1 MRHSRRGERG
11 QDRTFSKRYMASRR
25 SSMVATTQILKK
37 LQLLQELIGEEDI
50 GDEVTD
56 VTLSKLLNYEIDKL
70 RERQNHIRG
79 RLTTF
84 EEAYRLKTEDFVRQF
99 REGAMGDAVDFFEW
113 TALADMYHEISQRL
127 AAVEQVNHER
137 SDPGTPQ

>member
-1 MRHSRRGERG
+1 MVP
-11 QDRTFSKRYMASRR
+11 RR

-37 LQLLQELIGEEDI
+37 LQLLQELTGEEEI

-56 VTLSKLLNYEIDKL
+56 VTISKLLNYEIDKL
-70 RERQNHIRG
+70 RERQNHMRG

-84 EEAYRLKTEDFVRQF
+84 EEAYSLKTEDFVRQF
-99 REGAMGDAVDFFEW
+99 RAGAMGDAVDFFEW
-113 TALADMYHEISQRL
+113 AALADMYHEISQRL

-137 SDPGTPQ
+137 SDPVTPQ

>member
-1 MRHSRRGERG
+1 
-11 QDRTFSKRYMASRR
+11 MASRR

-70 RERQNHIRG
+70 RERQNHIRE

-84 EEAYRLKTEDFVRQF
+84 EEAYRLKTEDFARQF
-99 REGAMGDAVDFFEW
+99 R
-113 TALADMYHEISQRL
+113 
-127 AAVEQVNHER
+127 
-137 SDPGTPQ
+137 

>member
-1 MRHSRRGERG
+1 
-11 QDRTFSKRYMASRR
+11 
-25 SSMVATTQILKK
+25 MVATTQILKK
-37 LQLLQELIGEEDI
+37 LQLLQELIGDEEI

-70 RERQNHIRG
+70 RERQNQLQG

-84 EEAYRLKTEDFVRQF
+84 EEAYRLQTEDFVRQF

-113 TALADMYHEISQRL
+113 AALVNMCHEISQRL

-137 SDPGTPQ
+137 SASVTPQ

>member
-1 MRHSRRGERG
+1 
-11 QDRTFSKRYMASRR
+11 
-25 SSMVATTQILKK
+25 MVATTQILKK

-70 RERQNHIRG
+70 RERLNA
-79 RLTTF
+79 F
-84 EEAYRLKTEDFVRQF
+84 EEAYRLKTEKFARQF
-99 REGAMGDAVDFFEW
+99 RAGTMGDAMDFFEW
-113 TALADMYHEISQRL
+113 AALADMYHEISQRL

>member
-1 MRHSRRGERG
+1 
-11 QDRTFSKRYMASRR
+11 
-25 SSMVATTQILKK
+25 MVATTQILKK
-37 LQLLQELIGEEDI
+37 LQLLQELIGEEDS

-84 EEAYRLKTEDFVRQF
+84 EEAYRLKTEDFARQF

-113 TALADMYHEISQRL
+113 AALADMYHEISQRL

>member
-1 MRHSRRGERG
+1 MV
-11 QDRTFSKRYMASRR
+11 SRR

-37 LQLLQELIGEEDI
+37 LQLLQELIGEEDS

-56 VTLSKLLNYEIDKL
+56 VTLSKLLNYELDKL
-70 RERQNHIRG
+70 KKHQNHIRG

-84 EEAYRLKTEDFVRQF
+84 EEAYRLKTADFVRQF

-113 TALADMYHEISQRL
+113 AALADIYHELSQRL

-137 SDPGTPQ
+137 SDLLTPH

>member
-1 MRHSRRGERG
+1 MRHSRREERG

>member
-1 MRHSRRGERG
+1 
-11 QDRTFSKRYMASRR
+11 
-25 SSMVATTQILKK
+25 MVATTQILKK
-37 LQLLQELIGEEDI
+37 LQLLQELIGEEEI

-70 RERQNHIRG
+70 RERQSHIRG

-84 EEAYRLKTEDFVRQF
+84 EEAYRLQTEDFVRQF

-113 TALADMYHEISQRL
+113 AALADMYHEISQRL
-127 AAVEQVNHER
+127 AVVEQVNHER

>member
-1 MRHSRRGERG
+1 MR
-11 QDRTFSKRYMASRR
+11 QSKEEGTR
-25 SSMVATTQILKK
+25 SGPHICKTLHGVKEVSMVTTTQILKK
-37 LQLLQELIGEEDI
+37 LQLLQELIGEEDS

-56 VTLSKLLNYEIDKL
+56 VTLSKLLNYELDKL

-99 REGAMGDAVDFFEW
+99 REGAIGDAVDFFEW
-113 TALADMYHEISQRL
+113 AALADMYHEISQRL
-127 AAVEQVNHER
+127 AAVEQMNHER

>member
-1 MRHSRRGERG
+1 
-11 QDRTFSKRYMASRR
+11 
-25 SSMVATTQILKK
+25 MVATTQILKK

-113 TALADMYHEISQRL
+113 AALADMYHEIRNGWPRWSR
-127 AAVEQVNHER
+127 
-137 SDPGTPQ
+137 